1 VLRQLVRELTTND
14 TLWLAGLILGAGV
27 LAFAVLVW
35 LDAGRNLRD
44 GEEEV
49 GLDIL
54 ESEQDRGEQD
64 DATEAELHGWAD
76 YLHTLNVAPSP
87 LLHRRL
93 ALDEHE
99 PLTWEQRRR
108 VFGTRIREQ
117 RRRLRLIGDATQQFE
132 AIADEAG
139 FPVSEHGPVEPERS
153 VWDEDSETWVKDT
166 ARQLPLPLRG
176 LRPIRGAR

>member
-1 VLRQLVRELTTND
+1 MTEPLAWALWGASVVITAAALGLLWVRDSAANDDDTAEMVPLDELM
-14 TLWLAGLILGAGV
+14 
-27 LAFAVLVW
+27 
-35 LDAGRNLRD
+35 
-44 GEEEV
+44 E
-49 GLDIL
+49 
-54 ESEQDRGEQD
+54 RGSQD
-64 DATEAELHGWAD
+64 DATAEELLRWGLLHDIA
-76 YLHTLNVAPSP
+76 VSP
-87 LLHRRL
+87 LVAAR
-93 ALDEHE
+93 AAIEEHE

-139 FPVSEHGPVEPERS
+139 FPVSEHGPVEPLRQ
-153 VWDEDSETWVKDT
+153 VWDADSETWVKDT